1 MKYTITAAIKAESFT
16 TEHGTF
22 DKYMLQLKDE
32 SGTQRSCYIN
42 QKNSTP
48 APEAGS
54 EMEGSVIPDGRGGMK
69 FKKESSFGGGA
80 GGGRFNDPETRKE
93 IIRQSS
99 LAQAVAFAT
108 KKVEFMDPEKA
119 LEYLNG
125 KQIVQIATYFAAYAE
140 GRLTVAMSDQ
150 DVIDLLHSEGSF
162 EPAEATKATHEEKKE
177 EPAKPKKNFDQEP
190 VEVDPDDFDRFMA
203 EKEG

>member
-32 SGTQRSCYIN
+32 SGAQTSCYIN

-48 APEAGS
+48 APEPGS
-54 EMEGSVIPDGRGGMK
+54 ELNGSIEPDGRGGHK
-69 FKKESSFGGGA
+69 FKKEASFGGGA
-80 GGGRFNDPETRKE
+80 SGARFNDPETRKE

-99 LAQAVAFAT
+99 LAQAVAYVT
-108 KKVEFMDPEKA
+108 KKSEYMEREDA
-119 LEYLNG
+119 LKYLTG
-125 KQIVQIATYFAAYAE
+125 MEVLQVATYFAAYAE
-140 GRLTVAMSDQ
+140 GRLHVKMTKQ
-150 DVIDLLHSEGSF
+150 DIIDLLETEGSF
-162 EPAEATKATHEEKKE
+162 EPVEAPKETKA
-177 EPAKPKKNFDQEP
+177 EPAKPKKNFDQET